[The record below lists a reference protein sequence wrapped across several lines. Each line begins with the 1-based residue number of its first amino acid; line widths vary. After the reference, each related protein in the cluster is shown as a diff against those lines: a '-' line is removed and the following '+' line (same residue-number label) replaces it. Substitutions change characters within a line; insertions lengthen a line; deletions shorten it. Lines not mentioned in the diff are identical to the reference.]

1 MVSGSFDIIPLW
13 YAEIYRR
20 QLVDLGITGR
30 FISNEDF
37 SDVLSVI
44 RQISR
49 GYPDIETDYLSE
61 ESGLSRRSN
70 KKYHPLHEALI
81 DQNIATLN
89 ALGNQLAIPV
99 EKKNATNVGLLAYR
113 KEETSRRYR
122 EFIESVNSDV
132 IVRSNDSI
140 IVHQKIPHAF

>member
-1 MVSGSFDIIPLW
+1 MSFVESNGELLIRLQSPRQTNLIKVDSWMVSGSFDIIPLW

-99 EKKNATNVGLLAYR
+99 EKKKR
-113 KEETSRRYR
+113 
-122 EFIESVNSDV
+122 
-132 IVRSNDSI
+132 
-140 IVHQKIPHAF
+140 H